1 MVELKGL
8 QQQVT
13 KGKRPFHL
21 HLMLMEC
28 TFTSFETSQL
38 EGSYVG
44 DLLFTASPLYPQV
57 LHLGVQLTA
66 IENTKK

>member
-1 MVELKGL
+1 MVELTGL

-44 DLLFTASPLYPQV
+44 DLTVYSQSSISTSSASGGSINC
-57 LHLGVQLTA
+57 H
-66 IENTKK
+66 